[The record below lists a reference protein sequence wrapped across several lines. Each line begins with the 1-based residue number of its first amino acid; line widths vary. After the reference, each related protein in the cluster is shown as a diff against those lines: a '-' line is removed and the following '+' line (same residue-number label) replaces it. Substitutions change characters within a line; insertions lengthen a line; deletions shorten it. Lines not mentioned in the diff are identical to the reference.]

1 LTDDEDSEIPDD
13 RKKLRVLKTEEKKA
27 KKYTG
32 QTESKAHDVDR
43 KAPRKLHCNEVQ
55 RQTFK
60 EFEGIE
66 IKAQVKYLGMIV
78 CPTVAETVKAVCHQV
93 TKYSS
98 YVKAKCATG
107 TFGLDKSIRSAY
119 CKSLIL
125 CFLPVLVAIGAMG
138 LNEVNKVVA
147 AIGKSMEGHA
157 QNTDH
162 KVYLNLEEGG
172 PKGTPF
178 QVMAAAK
185 KLKAIIAS
193 HLIVPSAHSVA
204 KAEEVT
210 ERLLEKW
217 APIKNP
223 VTPEERKAAKDQEE
237 RVKAYNAKRQS
248 NILSHEEKIFAGLL
262 ATGRIAFSYH
272 AVAVC
277 NEHKCLIDHH
287 HLEVCHLLS
296 ANGCQPY
303 EWLWVLKDQEK
314 DLYDHEKEVV
324 EQVVQGVKTL
334 YAKVTTLQLTEH
346 ITIHEYRTPGEHA
359 DKLEELKKHAMQAT
373 AEGLTNCHNEQK
385 DINRRIAN
393 LRKAQASANA
403 AQMK

>member
-1 LTDDEDSEIPDD
+1 MTTRNCNQPADVEDWLTDDEDSEVPDEK
-13 RKKLRVLKTEEKKA
+13 KKLRVAKAEEKKA

-32 QTESKAHDVDR
+32 RTESTAFDVDR
-43 KAPRKLHCNEVQ
+43 KAPRKLHCKEVL

-66 IKAQVKYLGMIV
+66 IKSQVKYLGMVV

-98 YVKAKCATG
+98 YVKAKCSTG

-138 LNEVNKVVA
+138 LNEINKVVA

-185 KLKAIIAS
+185 KLKAVIAS
-193 HLIVPSAHSVA
+193 HLVVPSAHSVA
-204 KAEEVT
+204 KAEDVT

-217 APIKNP
+217 TPIKNP
-223 VTPEERKAAKDQEE
+223 VTPEERKAAKEKEDY
-237 RVKAYNAKRQS
+237 VKAYNAKRQT
-248 NILSHEEKIFAGLL
+248 NILSTEEKIFAGLL

-272 AVAVC
+272 SVPVC

-287 HLEVCHLLS
+287 HLEVCHLFS
-296 ANGCQPY
+296 ANGVQPH
-303 EWLWVLKDQEK
+303 EWLWVLKDQER
-314 DLYDHEKEVV
+314 DLYDHEQALV
-324 EQVVQGVKTL
+324 EQVVQGVKVL
-334 YAKVTTLQLTEH
+334 YAKVATLQLAEK
-346 ITIHEYRTPGEHA
+346 ITIHEFRTPGEHA
-359 DKLEELKKHAMQAT
+359 DKLEELKKYAMQAT
-373 AEGLTNCHNEQK
+373 A
-385 DINRRIAN
+385 
-393 LRKAQASANA
+393 
-403 AQMK
+403 